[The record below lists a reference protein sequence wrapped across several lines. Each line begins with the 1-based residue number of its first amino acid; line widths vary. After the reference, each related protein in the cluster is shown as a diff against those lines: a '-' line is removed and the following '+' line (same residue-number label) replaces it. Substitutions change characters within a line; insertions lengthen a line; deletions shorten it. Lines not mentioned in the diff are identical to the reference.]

1 MSRGVIQRFLKS
13 LPSSSCLRVFDV
25 NFRQQFY
32 DFTLI
37 QKSLK
42 FANVLKL
49 SDEELPVLASVF
61 KLSDS
66 NMTICQNIDETI
78 RFTPNCTDS
87 RKARRHLNF
96 KRPRSANA
104 KEFRWRLDTSAQ
116 EDAFTAAMTIGLLA
130 SHHLEIIN
138 YYACRVAAFVCSQ
151 TGTVPDIPDELHISN
166 IIKLK

>member
-42 FANVLKL
+42 FANLLKL

-104 KEFRWRLDTSAQ
+104 KEFRWRLELVGAGGCIHSSNDYRAVSKPPFGNHQLLCLPCGSFCLLSNRYSARY
-116 EDAFTAAMTIGLLA
+116 T
-130 SHHLEIIN
+130 
-138 YYACRVAAFVCSQ
+138 R
-151 TGTVPDIPDELHISN
+151 
-166 IIKLK
+166 